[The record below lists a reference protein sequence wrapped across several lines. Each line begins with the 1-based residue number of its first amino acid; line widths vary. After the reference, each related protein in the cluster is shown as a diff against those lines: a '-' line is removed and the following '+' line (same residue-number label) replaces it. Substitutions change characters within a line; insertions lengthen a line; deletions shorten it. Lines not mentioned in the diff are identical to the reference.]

1 MISYPSSF
9 LSREVMIAEARAHRK
24 AGRLVSGEYWS
35 DGNGC
40 SIGCSIETVNRRM
53 GGGMSH
59 HDHAGLAAALGIP
72 ESLVQLQDAI
82 YEGLPK
88 DLRQDWPERFY
99 TALPE
104 GADLS
109 GVWPLF
115 AVWLLREVVLPV
127 AGVNRH
133 VVERVARGIETN
145 WAHDDWK
152 STEVFALAAS
162 GVFAE
167 PAARAAERAARS
179 IGEAAERAAA
189 WAAEQAA
196 AWAAAEAARAAEGA
210 AAEAARAAARAAQRA
225 AAETA
230 RAAADAAA
238 CDAVEVTAKA
248 AEAALIAGDAAAW
261 AAAKLARDAAWT
273 KMADK
278 LCGLMAAC
286 GGTVA

>member
-1 MISYPSSF
+1 MISYPNPL
-9 LSREVMIAEARAHRK
+9 LSREVMIDEARAHRE
-24 AGRLVSGEYWS
+24 ADRLIPGEYWT
-35 DGNGC
+35 DGQGC
-40 SIGCSIETVNRRM
+40 SVGCSVETVNRRT
-53 GGGMSH
+53 GDEMSH
-59 HDHAGLAAALGIP
+59 SDHGGLADALGIP
-72 ESLVQLQDAI
+72 EPLVQLQDAI
-82 YEGLPK
+82 YEGLPCE
-88 DLRQDWPERFY
+88 LRWAWPERFY

-115 AVWLLREVVLPV
+115 ATWLLREVVSPV

-189 WAAEQAA
+189 WAAERAA
-196 AWAAAEAARAAEGA
+196 AWAAAEAARAAERA
-210 AAEAARAAARAAQRA
+210 ASEAAWAAERAAAN
-225 AAETA
+225 
-230 RAAADAAA
+230 AAA

-248 AEAALIAGDAAAW
+248 AKAAWIAGDAAAW
-261 AAAKLARDAAWT
+261 AAAKLTKDAAWT
-273 KMADK
+273 KMADR

-286 GGTVA
+286 GGMVA

>member
-1 MISYPSSF
+1 MISYPNPP
-9 LSREVMIAEARAHRK
+9 LSRDVMIAEAQAHRK
-24 AGRLVSGEYWS
+24 AGRLVSGRYW
-35 DGNGC
+35 DRNRGC
-40 SIGCSIETVNRRM
+40 SVGCSVETVNRRT
-53 GGGMSH
+53 GGRMSH
-59 HDHAGLAAALGIP
+59 YDHAGLAGALGIP

-88 DLRQDWPERFY
+88 DLRQAWPERFY

-115 AVWLLREVVLPV
+115 AVWMLRQVVYPV
-127 AGVNRH
+127 AGVNRA
-133 VVERVARGIETN
+133 VVERVAKGIETN
-145 WAHDDWK
+145 WPHYDWN
-152 STEVFALAAS
+152 STDVFALAAS

-167 PAARAAERAARS
+167 PAARAALFTGQAATGSAAGAAARAASGVAAESAAR
-179 IGEAAERAAA
+179 AAERAAA
-189 WAAEQAA
+189 WAGEQ
-196 AWAAAEAARAAEGA
+196 
-210 AAEAARAAARAAQRA
+210 A

-248 AEAALIAGDAAAW
+248 AWDAAWDAG
-261 AAAKLARDAAWT
+261 AAAKLARDATWT
-273 KMADK
+273 RMADK